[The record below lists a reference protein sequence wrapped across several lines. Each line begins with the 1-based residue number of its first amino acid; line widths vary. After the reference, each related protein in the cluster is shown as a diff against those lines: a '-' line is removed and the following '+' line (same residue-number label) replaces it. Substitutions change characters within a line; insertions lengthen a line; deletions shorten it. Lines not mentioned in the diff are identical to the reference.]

1 MSQAWTALAALVL
14 SVVIPSGAAANAID
28 RQERADEGTDRGS
41 VRPGDARRAEVVK
54 VGWWWAANEPPPETG
69 VLAAP
74 QPPSPNVPKGGLPVG
89 AVAGDPEKVTAIE
102 VRLAAEPGSSV
113 RAFEMV
119 LRESEAPGANA
130 NAEAATILACPVS
143 ELFWA
148 DGAAAAWKDRPSY
161 DCDVAS
167 AKGKRTKNGLWRFD
181 LSQVASGWLAEGGTA
196 SQSVV
201 LVEDVAAPESFQ
213 VTLDGVKEKGVG
225 LALKAG
231 PPPTVAGGAPP
242 PPDPASVSL
251 GGAGGSPSLTGGG
264 ASLGGGDL
272 GVAPLT
278 GDAPPAA
285 DPKPTTGD
293 ETTQSAVTPAA
304 AAPAV
309 PAWHSGIPRAAFL
322 LLPLALALAY
332 LVMLSLGPAGRP
344 TPATGRHGV
353 SRALDRLGAGR

>member
-14 SVVIPSGAAANAID
+14 SVVIPSSAAAQATD
-28 RQERADEGTDRGS
+28 RQDPGDRGSHRES
-41 VRPGDARRAEVVK
+41 VRPGDARRAEAVK
-54 VGWWWAANEPPPETG
+54 AGWWWAANEPPPETG

-119 LRESEAPGANA
+119 LRESEVPGANA

-148 DGAAAAWKDRPSY
+148 DGAAAAWKDQPSY
-161 DCDVAS
+161 DCELAS
-167 AKGKRTKNGLWRFD
+167 AKGKRTEKGLWRFD
-181 LSQVASGWLAEGGTA
+181 LSEVASGWLAEDSTA

-201 LVEDVAAPESFQ
+201 LVEDVAAPETFQ
-213 VTLDGVKEKGVG
+213 VTFDGIKEKGVG

-231 PPPTVAGGAPP
+231 EPPAVPEGTPPAPT
-242 PPDPASVSL
+242 SESL
-251 GGAGGSPSLTGGG
+251 GGGGGSPSLTGGG
-264 ASLGGGDL
+264 PSLDSGG
-272 GVAPLT
+272 GVAPLAA
-278 GDAPPAA
+278 DAPPAA
-285 DPKPTTGD
+285 GQQPAAGD
-293 ETTQSAVTPAA
+293 ESTRPAVSTVAA
-304 AAPAV
+304 VAAV
-309 PAWHSGIPRAAFL
+309 PAWYSGIPRAAFL

-353 SRALDRLGAGR
+353 SRVLDRLGAGR